1 MSNTRNE
8 SIIKD
13 FGVRL
18 SVVRKQKG
26 ITQLE
31 LGEKVGVSQIQIAR
45 IEKGHV
51 NTTISTVYGLA
62 NALGVRASEII

>member
-13 FGVRL
+13 FGQRL
-18 SVVRKQKG
+18 SVARKQKG

-45 IEKGHV
+45 IETGKV
-51 NTTISTVYGLA
+51 NTTISTVYCIA
-62 NALGVRASEII
+62 SALGVKASEII